1 MSAVK
6 TVEGE
11 ATAVADGWYTIKVGQ
26 WIYGTALV
34 YDMSDY
40 SDGIVTIVVEQDQN
54 ETAEGTTCTMWLNKV
69 EFVPLANY
77 SEYNELKQQI
87 IDADYK
93 AEEYTEESYANFA
106 TEWQKFNS
114 LSLKLSVEEQSVVD
128 EAVAHMRTAVEG
140 LTKPAEPTLQQEFC
154 GFDNAQWKSM
164 KTDGSAS
171 WGTDSEDANAWGL
184 RGDAEAAA
192 KWKIYGNSLEGFPVP
207 ILDLAANENAVS
219 DGVADAVLV
228 NKINV
233 GNASKIS
240 FWLGTEWGNGAN
252 VKVSVVTADGTVHDL
267 AVVSSEA
274 GYEQSSNGWGKVTA
288 SQWVYGTK
296 ISYDL
301 SEYVG
306 QEVTVVLQLDRVD
319 TGRSTLWFVKAALE

>member
-1 MSAVK
+1 M
-6 TVEGE
+6 
-11 ATAVADGWYTIKVGQ
+11 
-26 WIYGTALV
+26 
-34 YDMSDY
+34 
-40 SDGIVTIVVEQDQN
+40 
-54 ETAEGTTCTMWLNKV
+54 
-69 EFVPLANY
+69 
-77 SEYNELKQQI
+77 
-87 IDADYK
+87 
-93 AEEYTEESYANFA
+93 
-106 TEWQKFNS
+106 
-114 LSLKLSVEEQSVVD
+114 D
-128 EAVAHMRTAVEG
+128 EAVAHMRAAVEG

-252 VKVSVVTADGTVHDL
+252 VKVSVVAADGTVHDL

>member
-1 MSAVK
+1 MKLNQSEMSLMEIIWENEPMRSGELVSAAGEK
-6 TVEGE
+6 LGWKKSTV
-11 ATAVADGWYTIKVGQ
+11 YTV
-26 WIYGTALV
+26 
-34 YDMSDY
+34 
-40 SDGIVTIVVEQDQN
+40 
-54 ETAEGTTCTMWLNKV
+54 
-69 EFVPLANY
+69 
-77 SEYNELKQQI
+77 LKHL
-87 IDADYK
+87 
-93 AEEYTEESYANFA
+93 TEKGA
-106 TEWQKFNS
+106 
-114 LSLKLSVEEQSVVD
+114 
-128 EAVAHMRTAVEG
+128 
-140 LTKPAEPTLQQEFC
+140 
-154 GFDNAQWKSM
+154 
-164 KTDGSAS
+164 
-171 WGTDSEDANAWGL
+171 
-184 RGDAEAAA
+184 
-192 KWKIYGNSLEGFPVP
+192 
-207 ILDLAANENAVS
+207 AANENAVS

-233 GNASKIS
+233 GSASKIS

-252 VKVSVVTADGTVHDL
+252 VKVSVVAADGTVHDL

>member
-1 MSAVK
+1 MLFRSVNMRVRLIKDDGTITVLSAVK

-40 SDGIVTIVVEQDQN
+40 LDGIVTVVVEQDQN

-93 AEEYTEESYANFA
+93 TEEYTEESYANFA

-164 KTDGSAS
+164 KRMVP
-171 WGTDSEDANAWGL
+171 L
-184 RGDAEAAA
+184 RGVRIPKMQTHGDCAEMRKLRPNGRFTATI
-192 KWKIYGNSLEGFPVP
+192 WKGFLYPFLTWRQTKTP
-207 ILDLAANENAVS
+207 FRM
-219 DGVADAVLV
+219 VLPTLY
-228 NKINV
+228 
-233 GNASKIS
+233 
-240 FWLGTEWGNGAN
+240 WL
-252 VKVSVVTADGTVHDL
+252 
-267 AVVSSEA
+267 
-274 GYEQSSNGWGKVTA
+274 
-288 SQWVYGTK
+288 TK
-296 ISYDL
+296 SM
-301 SEYVG
+301 
-306 QEVTVVLQLDRVD
+306 
-319 TGRSTLWFVKAALE
+319 